1 MCNENSMHNSY
12 CHSENI
18 CLKGMPIRGLLHL
31 AILSLV
37 KDKTIH
43 GAEIYRILKEKF
55 KIDVPKPMIYGLLR
69 RMEYFGFLASKWDV
83 ESGGP
88 ARRMYKITEEGLE
101 YLKESIE
108 NLKKIKNIIDNLLSE
123 TIDKQY

>member
-1 MCNENSMHNSY
+1 MCNKNSMHNSY

-69 RMEYFGFLASKWDV
+69 RMEYFGFLVSKWDV